1 MSAETCRRGHPRTAE
16 NIRVSKSDGRRRCR
30 ACEAFYS
37 RKYWADHKRE
47 PRPRPTAADM
57 AEDFEWLYLTNCGWG
72 EILARLRFRSWDG
85 VVQRLRDAGREDLV
99 RIALDMGVP
108 RKVRAA

>member
-30 ACEAFYS
+30 ACEAVYS
-37 RKYWADHKRE
+37 RKYWAAHKRE
-47 PRPRPTAADM
+47 PRPRRTAADM

-72 EILARLRFRSWDG
+72 EILTRLRFKSWRNAEERQTPESNG
-85 VVQRLRDAGREDLV
+85 CS
-99 RIALDMGVP
+99 
-108 RKVRAA
+108 